1 MNQDNTTENED
12 SQIDAPENVTD
23 AAFADQATSS
33 PEDQVETRDEE
44 MDRLRHTAEMADR
57 RVLQAQAEAENFRK
71 RMRRDMD
78 EQLKFAAVP
87 LVSDLLQVR
96 DNLQRAVEAASNE
109 AGGEGLRGGVEVV
122 IKLFDDTMAK
132 HGIREIP
139 AEGELFDPNHHE
151 ALSQM
156 PSETVAAG
164 MVAMVAQSG
173 FQMHDRVIR
182 PTQVIVSTG
191 QADSPS

>member
-1 MNQDNTTENED
+1 MNQEDTTENEN
-12 SQIDAPENVTD
+12 QHIDAAD
-23 AAFADQATSS
+23 AAFSDVSEP
-33 PEDQVETRDEE
+33 PEDQPMTRDEE
-44 MDRLRHTAEMADR
+44 MDRLRETADMADR

-96 DNLQRAVEAASNE
+96 DNLNRAVEASGTE

-139 AEGELFDPNHHE
+139 AEGELFDPNLHE

-156 PSETVAAG
+156 PSDTVAAG
-164 MVAMVAQSG
+164 MVAMVAQAG
-173 FQMHDRVIR
+173 FQMHERVIR
-182 PTQVIVSTG
+182 PTQVIVSVG
-191 QADSPS
+191 PPQG